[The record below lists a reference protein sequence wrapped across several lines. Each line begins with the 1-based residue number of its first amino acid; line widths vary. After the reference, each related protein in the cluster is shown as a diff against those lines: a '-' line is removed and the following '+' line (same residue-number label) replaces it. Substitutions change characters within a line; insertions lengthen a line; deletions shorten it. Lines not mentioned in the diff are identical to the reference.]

1 MGQDL
6 LCIIDFPGTGPG
18 SFYDSLL
25 SDNNSVIYKSLNM
38 LKTYPWEEPLRNI
51 SYILA
56 PAVKDVILMA
66 QDYILRVREIIPE
79 FG

>member
-1 MGQDL
+1 
-6 LCIIDFPGTGPG
+6 
-18 SFYDSLL
+18 
-25 SDNNSVIYKSLNM
+25 M